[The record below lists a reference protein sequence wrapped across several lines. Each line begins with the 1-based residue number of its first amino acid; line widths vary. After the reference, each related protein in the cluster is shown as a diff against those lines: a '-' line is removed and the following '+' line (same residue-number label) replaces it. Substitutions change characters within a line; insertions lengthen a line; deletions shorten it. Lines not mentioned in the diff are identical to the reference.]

1 MCMNEHISAKRAV
14 ESKPS
19 PFHRWSHLI
28 LKFAV
33 KKRLGKTLMP
43 KNFCNSAFNSSFFAK
58 KPFLRVSA
66 KSRPSIEIEKKRKW
80 YQLSSSDLRD
90 AAEFPWILIFL
101 INLLSQSFHPCLT
114 SGYFSCY
121 DSPNPEPFLQPCTI
135 AFNGVIWKKNTDTV
149 FQPPKVSWFSEGQR
163 LAPGLVSRMEGVS
176 PCVPET

>member
-19 PFHRWSHLI
+19 PFHRWSHFI

-66 KSRPSIEIEKKRKW
+66 KSRPSIEIAKKRKW

-135 AFNGVIWKKNTDTV
+135 AFNGVIWKKKIQIPFSSHQRYLG
-149 FQPPKVSWFSEGQR
+149 FQKARDWLQD
-163 LAPGLVSRMEGVS
+163 L
-176 PCVPET
+176 